1 MQQADN
7 KQEYIAR
14 INRVMD
20 YVETHIQQPLTL
32 NVVAEVANFST
43 FHFHRIFTFLT
54 GETPNDFIQ
63 RLRIEKAAQRIRES
77 EIPITEIAYH
87 FGFSGI
93 SIFSRSFRKY
103 FGITAKE
110 YRKLGK
116 AIFSKDGIYFNKNG
130 LQISKNVK
138 ARLDLTFD
146 ICNMDVSRLFVM
158 DNKIEIMDLP
168 EMHVI
173 YCRHKGAFNQISKAY
188 DKLINWA
195 IPHGFYNPQLSTTI
209 TVTHDNPSVTDME
222 KIRQSACIV
231 VTKDVKVKGEIGKM
245 IIPAGK
251 YAVGHFI
258 LDINEFEKAWNTMCL
273 WFSESSYQQGDGNSM
288 EIYHNDFKHHPEK
301 KNIVDICIP
310 IKPL

>member
-1 MQQADN
+1 MTES

-20 YVETHIQQPLTL
+20 YIETHIQQPLPL
-32 NVVAEVANFST
+32 SIVAEIANFSP

-63 RLRIEKAAQRIRES
+63 RLRIEKAAQQIRES
-77 EIPITEIAYH
+77 EIPITEIAYN
-87 FGFSGI
+87 FGFSSI
-93 SIFSRSFRKY
+93 SIFSRSFRKH

-110 YRKLGK
+110 YRKQGK
-116 AIFSKDGIYFNKNG
+116 AIFSKEGIYFNKSG

-138 ARLDLTFD
+138 ARLDLTSD
-146 ICNMDVSRLFVM
+146 ICNIDFSRLFVM
-158 DNKIEIMDLP
+158 GNKIEIIDLP

-173 YCRHKGAFNQISKAY
+173 YCRHKGAFSQILKAY
-188 DKLINWA
+188 NKLIDWA
-195 IPHGFYNPQLSTTI
+195 TVHGLYNPLLTTTI
-209 TVTHDNPSVTDME
+209 TVTHDNPSVTEIE
-222 KIRQSACIV
+222 KVRQSACIV
-231 VTKDVKVKGEIGKM
+231 INQDVKVEGEIGKM

-258 LDINEFEKAWNTMCL
+258 LGNDEFEKAWNSMCL
-273 WFSESSYQQGDGNSM
+273 WFSESGYQQGDGNSM
-288 EIYHNDFKHHPEK
+288 EIYHNDFNHHPEK

-310 IKPL
+310 VKPL